1 MLNISEK
8 SSITLT
14 NAAVAHLQKTLQKKE
29 EAIGIRLGVKNA
41 GCAGFAYVMDFAV
54 ETKPEDKIFETQ
66 GIKVVVDSDSFEYLK
81 GTEIDCVQE
90 GLNAQ
95 LKFNNPNVKSACGC
109 GESFNTEK

>member
-1 MLNISEK
+1 MLNISEHQN
-8 SSITLT
+8 ITLT
-14 NAAVAHLQKTLQKKE
+14 NAAVLHLQKTLQKKE
-29 EAIGIRLGVKNA
+29 AAIGIRLGVKNA
-41 GCAGFAYVMDFAV
+41 GCAAFSYVMDFAL
-54 ETKPEDKIFETQ
+54 EAKPEDKIFETQ
-66 GIKVVVDSDSFEYLK
+66 GIKVVIDPNSFEYLK